1 MLRYILSVVVGY
13 LCGSVSVAVLMTK
26 RKYGT
31 DVRTA
36 GSGNAGAT
44 NVARVFGMKA
54 GVLTL
59 GGDMLKTAVSGL
71 VGWLLCGY
79 EGLAVACLGCII
91 GHCWPL
97 YFNFKGGKGVSVG
110 ACIALLL
117 DWRFFLLLVV
127 WFFFWFLI
135 SRRVSVCSLLCALV
149 YPWAFYLF
157 HGHFDLP
164 FAVCCVIGVMVIFL
178 HRANIGRILRG
189 EEAKFKPKSAQ

>member
-1 MLRYILSVVVGY
+1 MLNYVFCLLAGY

-26 RKYGT
+26 WKYGA

-54 GVLTL
+54 GLLTL
-59 GGDMLKTAVSGL
+59 AGDMLKTAVAGAL
-71 VGWLLCGY
+71 GWLLMGY
-79 EGLAVACLGCII
+79 SGLALACLGTLL

-97 YFNFKGGKGVSVG
+97 YFQFKGGKGVSVG

-117 DWRFFLLLVV
+117 DWRFFLLLLA
-127 WFFFWFLI
+127 WFFLWFFI
-135 SRRVSVCSLLCALV
+135 SRRVSVCSLLCATV

-157 HGHFDLP
+157 HPCFDLP
-164 FAVCCVIGVMVIFL
+164 FVICCLIGVLVIYL
-178 HRANIGRILRG
+178 HQANIGRLLRG
-189 EEAKFKPKSAQ
+189 EEAPFKPKSAP